1 MCVYAQPMSEKISLS
16 PLSPSE
22 SLRRRLAF
30 GVAALGLLV
39 LLTLWPYQHWDFL
52 QRSSIVGGILRK
64 ADQDAEWWFCLF
76 TPFIVG
82 WLVWRMRQ
90 SLQSLPL
97 AGSWWGLPFLLLGML
112 AYWFGY
118 KADTAYPGYVAA
130 QCLTLGLI
138 LTLGGIGWLRQLL
151 FPWMFLV
158 FTWPMIPLESLL
170 ALPLRMLTAQASGWV
185 LNIIGVDVV
194 REGTGLQSAA
204 DEVRGLA
211 QGQLFQLDVEE
222 PCSGIRSLFSLLMI
236 SALYGWLSLKAWL
249 PRGLLFASAIPLAM
263 LGNLV
268 RMVLLAIGSVWFGA
282 EFAVGRNIDG
292 HQEMSFFHSLAGF
305 AVFGVA
311 LGGMFAVSTFLE
323 KRQPHRPKPTVVTP
337 PGVSATIH
345 TPQLFWAQLGSVIII
360 LSSGLGLCAMTDASY
375 QVAPA
380 GIRPD
385 MPAQVL
391 NYVSTDQPMTS
402 REQSILAEDVR
413 IERRLYTTTERAI
426 LATAVLSG
434 AEKRSLHS
442 PDDCLPAQGWMISS
456 ETHLSLDLG
465 EAQDVTATLLSMYRD
480 IVDKNGQRQRIR
492 GLNIFWYVGSDGT
505 TCAGYQEHV
514 MKTYADAFFKNINH
528 RWTLLTFFVPLKV
541 SFGGLEDPFAE
552 LAALEETKLFIREL
566 LPKLKAP

>member
-1 MCVYAQPMSEKISLS
+1 MCVYAQNMSEIVA
-16 PLSPSE
+16 PPSTTP
-22 SLRRRLAF
+22 SAALRQRLAL
-30 GVAALGLLV
+30 GVATLGLLV
-39 LLTLWPYQHWDFL
+39 LFVFWPYQHWDFM

-64 ADQDAEWWFCLF
+64 AQQDAEWWFCLF

-82 WLVWRMRQ
+82 WLVWRMRKQ
-90 SLQSLPL
+90 LRQIPV
-97 AGSWWGLPFLLLGML
+97 AGSWWGLPFLLLAMVF
-112 AYWFGY
+112 YWFGY
-118 KADTAYPGYVAA
+118 KADTAYPGYVSA
-130 QCLTLGLI
+130 QFLTLGLI
-138 LTLGGIGWLRQLL
+138 LTLGGTAWLQQLL

-170 ALPLRMLTAQASGWV
+170 ALPLRMLTAQAAGLV
-185 LNIIGVDVV
+185 LNIIGVDVI
-194 REGTGLQSAA
+194 REGTGLLSAA
-204 DEVRGLA
+204 DEARELA

-236 SALYGWLSLKAWL
+236 SALYGWLSLKTWP

-268 RMVLLAIGSVWFGA
+268 RMVLLALGSIWFGT

-292 HQEMSFFHSLAGF
+292 QQEMSFFHSLAGF

-311 LGGMFAVSTFLE
+311 LGGMFAVCTLLE
-323 KRQPHRPKPTVVTP
+323 KRLDRRPKMLHGSFRELQVAGSPL
-337 PGVSATIH
+337 
-345 TPQLFWAQLGSVIII
+345 LFWAQLGSVITI
-360 LSSGLGLCAMTDASY
+360 LGGALGICAMTDASY

-380 GIRPD
+380 NISPD

-391 NYVSTDQPMTS
+391 NFVSTDQPMTS

-413 IERRLYTTTERAI
+413 IGRRLYTTTDRAI

-442 PDDCLPAQGWMISS
+442 PDDCLPAQGWMVSS
-456 ETHLSLDLG
+456 ESIITM
-465 EAQDVTATLLSMYRD
+465 DVGDGKEVSATLMSMFRD
-480 IVDKNGQRQRIR
+480 VVDKGGQRVRIR
-492 GLNIFWYVGSDGT
+492 GINIFWYVGSDGT

-514 MKTYADAFFKNINH
+514 IKTYTDAFFKNINH

-541 SFGGLEDPFAE
+541 SVAGFEDPFAE
-552 LAALEETKLFIREL
+552 LAAVEETKVFIREL
-566 LPKLKAP
+566 LPKIKVP